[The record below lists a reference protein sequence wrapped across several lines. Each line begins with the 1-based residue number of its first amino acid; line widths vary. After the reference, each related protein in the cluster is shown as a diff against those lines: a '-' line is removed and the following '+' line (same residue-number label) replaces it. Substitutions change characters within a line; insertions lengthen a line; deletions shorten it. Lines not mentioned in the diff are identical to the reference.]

1 MFHTTMTEAVRYI
14 ADVSQLPAR
23 PDESETWLRPILPI
37 SSYDPALTG
46 EDRNRHLPL
55 AGGWRSFRYIDVV
68 MRTTEGSGAPFVVW
82 RTDYETYRAKS
93 ADIARADS
101 ALHCLTAPRPDFAGL
116 KMSKPHLMG
125 IVNVT
130 PDSFSDGGVHYA
142 ASEAVSGGLRMMG
155 EGASFV
161 DVGGE
166 STRPGSTPVEEQ
178 EEIARIVPVIE
189 ALARKQILI
198 CADTRRPDVMRS
210 AVTAG
215 ALIIND
221 VSGFGTESALSAA
234 QEALALNPRRFGV
247 IAMHM
252 QGEPQT
258 MQQNP
263 HYDFAPIDVF
273 IKLAECR
280 DRLESAGVPR
290 SHIVLDPGFGF
301 GKTVTH
307 NLDLIRWI
315 TLFHGL
321 GVPILIGV
329 SRKSSITSLMRAN
342 RVFQKPI
349 VSRVDP
355 IGKGRDNSHSDTSLT
370 AEKSVSK
377 LLSPYGHNA
386 SERLPGSLALSLQA
400 VEQGAQFIRTHD
412 VKETHQA
419 LTVGIG

>member
-1 MFHTTMTEAVRYI
+1 MTEAVRYV
-14 ADVSQLPAR
+14 ADVSQFPTQ
-23 PDESETWLRPILPI
+23 PDDGETWLRPVLPL
-37 SSYDPALTG
+37 SSHDPALTAG
-46 EDRNRHLPL
+46 DRNHYLPL

-68 MRTTEGSGAPFVVW
+68 MRTKNDSGASFAAW
-82 RTDYETYRAKS
+82 RTDYETYRSKS
-93 ADIARADS
+93 ADTAKADN

-142 ASEAVSGGLRMMG
+142 ASEAVSGGIRMIA

-166 STRPGSTPVEEQ
+166 STRPGATPVEEQ
-178 EEIARIVPVIE
+178 HEIARIVPVIE

-198 CADTRRPDVMRS
+198 SADTRRPDVMRS
-210 AVTAG
+210 AVNAG

-221 VSGFGTESALSAA
+221 VSGFGSESALSAA
-234 QEALALNPRRFGV
+234 QDALALNSGRFGV
-247 IAMHM
+247 IGMHM
-252 QGEPQT
+252 RGEPQT

-263 HYDFAPIDVF
+263 DYDFAPIDVF

-290 SHIVLDPGFGF
+290 SHIVLDPGIGF
-301 GKTVTH
+301 GKTVIH
-307 NLDLIRWI
+307 NLDLIRWT

-329 SRKSSITSLMRAN
+329 SRKSSILSLMRAN

-349 VSRVDP
+349 VPPAELIEKGRVDS
-355 IGKGRDNSHSDTSLT
+355 NQDTSLS
-370 AEKSVSK
+370 AEKSASEPF
-377 LLSPYGHNA
+377 LPYGHNV

-400 VEQGAQFIRTHD
+400 VDQGAQFIRTHD
-412 VKETHQA
+412 VKETYQA
-419 LTVGIG
+419 LTVAVG